1 MSPILDHK
9 IVMFS
14 IFKKRYKNSEL
25 KEHFD
30 KLYSFTDEQK
40 KAILVSLFEIAT
52 SDEEFH
58 HRENEYLTKTSGFL
72 GISLKRSRLK
82 KLLKNK
88 RDELFRKLTEMS
100 ENQKDWYVFTVLG
113 MVYADGKVM
122 EDEFKHVEK
131 FLLNLG
137 FSQERINRN
146 MVKDQH
152 LS

>member
-1 MSPILDHK
+1 MSPIPDPN
-9 IVMFS
+9 IVMS
-14 IFKKRYKNSEL
+14 IFKKRPKNTQL

-58 HRENEYLTKTSGFL
+58 NKENEYLIKTSGFL
-72 GISLKRSRLK
+72 GMSLKRSRLK
-82 KLLKNK
+82 KLLKNQK
-88 RDELFRKLTEMS
+88 DELFRKLAEMS

-131 FLLNLG
+131 FLLKLG

-146 MVKDQH
+146 MVKEQH

>member
-14 IFKKRYKNSEL
+14 IFKKRSKNSQL
-25 KEHFD
+25 KEQFD

-58 HRENEYLTKTSGFL
+58 HRENEYLTKTSKFL
-72 GISLKRSRLK
+72 GVFLKRSRLK
-82 KLLKNK
+82 KLLKTQK
-88 RDELFRKLTEMS
+88 DALFGKLTEMS

-146 MVKDQH
+146 MVKEQH

>member
-1 MSPILDHK
+1 
-9 IVMFS
+9 MFS
-14 IFKKRYKNSEL
+14 IFNKRSKNSEL